1 MQRCSSRSSKRLA
14 RSHRLVRAAL
24 SVIGAVVVVSATAVG
39 ASAEP
44 TPQERYAQRDA
55 ILEQMRVLDE
65 EVAGAAERWNGANLQ
80 LTTITQDLADTR
92 RDLGRA
98 RDLYRVAQ
106 ARVAK
111 RLRALYVNGEPG
123 STLEVI
129 LGAKSLDEIILNLE
143 AIQRV
148 SAQDSKI
155 AGDAESLRD
164 RMTRRQ
170 RELTRSQR
178 QQAAVVD
185 ELAVERS
192 AIQAQLAER
201 QRLYESVSAEIAE
214 MEAAERARQAELER
228 RARETLERQR
238 EQARL
243 EAERAAATPTAPTPT
258 PETPTPETPTPETP
272 TPETPT
278 PETPTPETPTPTVD
292 EPTYNAP
299 PPDGSK
305 ASQVVAI
312 AMQYLGVPYQWGGA
326 SPSTGFDCSGLTT
339 YVFAQVGISLPHHAA
354 SQYQLGTPVSRDQ
367 LQPGDLVFFRG
378 LSHMGMYIGGGS
390 FIHAPRT
397 GDVVKISSL
406 SDSYYVE
413 GWVGARRV
421 L

>member
-1 MQRCSSRSSKRLA
+1 MQRRSPSSSIRPAPSNRSI
-14 RSHRLVRAAL
+14 RSALIAVAA
-24 SVIGAVVVVSATAVG
+24 VAVLLATAVG
-39 ASAEP
+39 ANAEP
-44 TPQERYAQRDA
+44 SPQDKYAQREA
-55 ILEQMRVLDE
+55 ILEQMRALDE
-65 EVAGAAERWNGANLQ
+65 QVGAAAERWNGANLR
-80 LTTITQDLADTR
+80 LTKITEELADTR

-111 RLRALYVNGEPG
+111 RLRALYINGQGG

-129 LGAKSLDEIILNLE
+129 LGAKSLDEIIVGLE
-143 AIQRV
+143 AIERV

-178 QQAAVVD
+178 EQAGVVD
-185 ELAVERS
+185 QLAAERS
-192 AIQAQLAER
+192 AIEAQLAER
-201 QRLYESVSAEIAE
+201 RRLYESVSAEIAQL
-214 MEAAERARQAELER
+214 EAAERARQAELER
-228 RARETLERQR
+228 QAREALERQR

-243 EAERAAATPTAPTPT
+243 AAEQAAAADTAMEAAA
-258 PETPTPETPTPETP
+258 PETPTTTA
-272 TPETPT
+272 
-278 PETPTPETPTPTVD
+278 D
-292 EPTYNAP
+292 EPTYTAP

-305 ASQVVAI
+305 AAQVVAI
-312 AMQYLGVPYQWGGA
+312 AMQYLGIPYQWGGA
-326 SPSTGFDCSGLTT
+326 SPSTGFDCSGLTA
-339 YVFAQVGISLPHHAA
+339 YVFAQVGISLAHHAA

-378 LSHMGMYIGGGS
+378 LGHMGMYIGGGN
-390 FIHAPRT
+390 FIHAPST

-406 SDSYYVE
+406 SEPYYVS
-413 GWVGARRV
+413 GWVGARRI